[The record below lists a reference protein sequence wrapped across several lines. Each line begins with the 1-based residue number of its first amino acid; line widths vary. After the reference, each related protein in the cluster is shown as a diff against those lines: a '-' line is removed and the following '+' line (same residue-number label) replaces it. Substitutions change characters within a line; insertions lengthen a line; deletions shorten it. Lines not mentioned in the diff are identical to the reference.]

1 MENNDFFGTIYDGMN
16 RNYRKLEDLLS
27 YLYQNKDKEIVKEIM
42 DRLVAIGI
50 DMTSIQKDLVSEY
63 GDSSIKQSLIDNLD
77 ERTSSLSQALEQIK
91 TR

>member
-1 MENNDFFGTIYDGMN
+1 MENSDFFGTIYDGMN

-27 YLYQNKDKEIVKEIM
+27 YLYQNKDKEMVKEIM
-42 DRLVAIGI
+42 DRLVAIGM